1 MEIRNAVL
9 AIDQGTTSTR
19 AILFDSQSREITS
32 AQQEFRQ
39 HYPQDGWVE
48 HSPEDL
54 WQTTLKVVQRVLAG
68 IGARHI
74 KVVAIG
80 ITNQRE
86 TTLVW
91 DRETGEPIYN
101 AIVWQDRRTAAEC
114 EHIRSEVA
122 EVEIQS
128 RSGLL
133 VDPYFSATKIAWI
146 LDHVEGAR
154 ARAEQGDLLFG
165 TVDSWL
171 IWKLTGGAVHA
182 TDATN
187 ASRTNLYNIH
197 SGEWD
202 DELLRIFRV
211 PRAMLP
217 DVRDSAADFGT
228 TLPGLTGKLS
238 IPILAVAGD
247 QQAAAIGQCCF
258 DKGQVKATYGTGCFV
273 LMNTGTEAIQSTQR
287 LLTTVAWQLDG
298 KRSYALEGSIF
309 IAGAA
314 VQWLRDELGIIRSA
328 AETESL
334 ARKLSSN
341 KGVYLVPAFTGLG
354 VPYWRAD
361 ARGALVGLTRGA
373 GKAEIARA
381 ALEAVCYQTSDLFAA
396 MEAEGLRP
404 TSLRVDG
411 GMVAN
416 NWMLQFLANILDT
429 EVLRPA
435 ILETTALGVAYL
447 AGRQAGIYGDF
458 SQFDNLWQCT
468 AEFHPDMQ
476 ATQRQQLLGEWA
488 RAVQRVTL

>member
-1 MEIRNAVL
+1 MDIHSAVL

-19 AILFDSQSREITS
+19 AILFDQQAREITS
-32 AQQEFRQ
+32 AHQEFNQ
-39 HYPQDGWVE
+39 YYPRDGWVE
-48 HSPEDL
+48 HDPDDL
-54 WQTTLKVVQRVLAG
+54 WHTTLRSIERVLQG
-68 IGARHI
+68 PSARHS

-91 DRETGEPIYN
+91 DRDTGEPVYN

-114 EHIRSEVA
+114 ERLRQQVPDA
-122 EVEIQS
+122 EIQA

-133 VDPYFSATKIAWI
+133 IDPYFSATKIAWI
-146 LDHVEGAR
+146 LDNIDGAR
-154 ARAEQGDLLFG
+154 ERAEQGRLLFG
-165 TVDSWL
+165 TVDTWL

-197 SGEWD
+197 CHEWD

-211 PRAMLP
+211 PAAMLP
-217 DVRDSAADFGT
+217 EVRDSSAEFGT
-228 TLPGLTGKLS
+228 TLPSLTCRQA
-238 IPILAVAGD
+238 IPILGVAGD

-258 DKGQVKATYGTGCFV
+258 AKGEVKATYGTGCFV
-273 LMNTGTEAIQSTQR
+273 LMNTGHEPILSTQK
-287 LLTTVAWQLDG
+287 LLTTIAWQLDG
-298 KRSYALEGSIF
+298 KVAYALEGSIF

-314 VQWLRDELGIIRSA
+314 VQWLRDELGVIRSA
-328 AETESL
+328 AETEVL
-334 ARKLSSN
+334 ARRLTSN
-341 KGVYLVPAFTGLG
+341 KGVYMVPAFTGLG
-354 VPYWRAD
+354 VPWWRPD
-361 ARGALVGLTRGA
+361 ARAAIVGLTRGA
-373 GKAEIARA
+373 GKAELARA

-416 NWMLQFLANILDT
+416 NWMLQFLADVLET

-447 AGRQAGIYGDF
+447 AGRKAGLYGDF
-458 SQFDNLWQCT
+458 QAFDALWHCT
-468 AEFHPDMQ
+468 AEFRPTMADPL
-476 ATQRQQLLGEWA
+476 RQQLLGEWA